1 LEEDFFMCGRFTMT
15 ATPEELMERYG
26 AEQLTF
32 EYQPRYNIAPTQL
45 IPAVIE
51 TEGERRI
58 GQLRW
63 GLVPG
68 WAKDEKIAYSTIN
81 AKAETVHEKPAFR
94 NSFKRKRCLLPADG
108 FYEWQ
113 KIDGKKQ
120 PMRIVLKD
128 KSIFSMAGI
137 YDTWIS
143 PEGMKVHTCS
153 IITTKPNK
161 LMEPIHDRMPVI
173 LRREDEAIWL
183 DREKQD
189 VELLH
194 SLLVPYAEEEMFAYP
209 VAAIVGNVRNDL
221 PECIAGL

>member
-1 LEEDFFMCGRFTMT
+1 MCGRFTMT
-15 ATPEELMERYG
+15 VTPEELMARYG
-26 AEQLTF
+26 VEQLTF
-32 EYQPRYNIAPTQL
+32 EYQPRYNIAPAQM

-51 TEGERRI
+51 SEGERRI

-63 GLVPG
+63 GLIPS

-113 KIDGKKQ
+113 KTDGKKQ
-120 PMRIVLKD
+120 PMRIMLKD

-143 PEGMKVHTCS
+143 PEGIKVHTCS
-153 IITTKPNK
+153 IITTKPNQ

-194 SLLVPYAEEEMFAYP
+194 SLLVPYPEEEMFAYP
-209 VAAIVGNVRNDL
+209 VAAMVGNVRNDS
-221 PECIAGL
+221 PECIVGL

>member
-1 LEEDFFMCGRFTMT
+1 MCGRFTMT
-15 ATPEELMERYG
+15 ANPEELMERYG
-26 AEQLTF
+26 GEQLTF
-32 EYQPRYNIAPTQL
+32 EYQPRYNIAPTQM

-51 TEGERRI
+51 TEGQRRI

-63 GLVPG
+63 GLIPA

-113 KIDGKKQ
+113 KTDGKKQ

-128 KSIFSMAGI
+128 KAIFSMAGI

-143 PEGMKVHTCS
+143 PEGIKVHTCS

-194 SLLVPYAEEEMFAYP
+194 SLLVPYPEDEMFAYP
-209 VAAIVGNVRNDL
+209 VAAMVGNVRNDL
-221 PECIAGL
+221 PECIVGL

>member
-1 LEEDFFMCGRFTMT
+1 MCGRFTMT
-15 ATPEELMERYG
+15 ANPEELMARYG
-26 AEQLTF
+26 VEQLTF
-32 EYQPRYNIAPTQL
+32 EYQPRYNIAPTQM
-45 IPAVIE
+45 ISAVID
-51 TEGERRI
+51 TQGERRI

-63 GLVPG
+63 GLIPS

-113 KIDGKKQ
+113 KTDGTKQ
-120 PMRIVLKD
+120 PMRIMLKD

-137 YDTWIS
+137 YDTWVS
-143 PEGMKVHTCS
+143 PEGIKMHTCS

-194 SLLVPYAEEEMFAYP
+194 SLLVPYPEEEMFAYP
-209 VAAIVGNVRNDL
+209 VAAMVGNVRNDV
-221 PECIAGL
+221 PECIVGL